1 MGNRPF
7 MFPFRTFSV
16 LLKVLSAYPGPF
28 KVRWAFLEEIF
39 MRRSW
44 RKLFEKQAYRVVTPI
59 ENPYSQC
66 IFCPYPLPRFPFPLE
81 PWGKP
86 CFRSNLL
93 GYVVDLSVEL
103 VFLEKDGLGRIMRS
117 VHLRSVHT
125 YFLKFSSLLYG
136 VVRRCFEVQQNGDYC
151 YYPTNGSLALGVVGI
166 RSIFFRW
173 FRSLDTAR
181 DRRQRRRAAC
191 RFLAKE
197 GKNPQY
203 QLIVS

>member
-103 VFLEKDGLGRIMRS
+103 VFFRERRSWTDYEKRTFEKRTILLGVFITFCTAS
-117 VHLRSVHT
+117 CG
-125 YFLKFSSLLYG
+125 G
-136 VVRRCFEVQQNGDYC
+136 VFEVLQNGDYC
-151 YYPTNGSLALGVVGI
+151 YYPTNGFLALGVVGI
-166 RSIFFRW
+166 RSFFLLSVPLVGYSA
-173 FRSLDTAR
+173 RSLSASS
-181 DRRQRRRAAC
+181 C
-191 RFLAKE
+191 CL
-197 GKNPQY
+197 
-203 QLIVS
+203 

>member
-117 VHLRSVHT
+117 VHLRSVQ
-125 YFLKFSSLLYG
+125 YFLEFSSLF
-136 VVRRCFEVQQNGDYC
+136 V
-151 YYPTNGSLALGVVGI
+151 
-166 RSIFFRW
+166 
-173 FRSLDTAR
+173 
-181 DRRQRRRAAC
+181 RRRAEV
-191 RFLAKE
+191 FLKCSKMEITATTQ
-197 GKNPQY
+197 PMV
-203 QLIVS
+203 L

>member
-16 LLKVLSAYPGPF
+16 LLKVMSAYPGPV

-103 VFLEKDGLGRIMRS
+103 VFFKRKTVLDGLWEAYI
-117 VHLRSVHT
+117 LRSVQ
-125 YFLKFSSLLYG
+125 YFLEFSSLF
-136 VVRRCFEVQQNGDYC
+136 VRRSCGGVFEVQQNGDYC
-151 YYPTNGSLALGVVGI
+151 YYPTNGSLALVSFGS
-166 RSIFFRW
+166 RSIVFPCQ
-173 FRSLDTAR
+173 FRS
-181 DRRQRRRAAC
+181 
-191 RFLAKE
+191 
-197 GKNPQY
+197 
-203 QLIVS
+203 